1 MNGESIGDVLANAFK
16 QIAVQIA
23 AAVAQALIFAALLEA
38 FPALK
43 GVFATTGALAG
54 NGGGGGGLL
63 GKIQGQD
70 IQISQRR
77 TSTGMGFRRGRR

>member
-1 MNGESIGDVLANAFK
+1 VLVNAFK

-43 GVFATTGALAG
+43 GVFGAVGAVSG
-54 NGGGGGGLL
+54 IGGGGGGNI
-63 GKIQGQD
+63 GGRVYGMD
-70 IQISQRR
+70 IQLSQRR
-77 TSTGMGFRRGRR
+77 TSTAMGFRRPR